1 MIAFCVESSHEKGM
15 GHLFRCLH
23 LLEYLKSKEETVFV
37 LINDHEPSVKLL
49 EERDI
54 SFNIVDLKD
63 RESNWES
70 ELIHKYNIAVWI
82 NDRLDTDI
90 RHALKVKKNNIP
102 LITFDDRGSGSE
114 LCDLHFAPLAFEN
127 TDQLKGV
134 KVFTS
139 VDYLILNPE
148 IMQFQRLRTNAEK
161 IIISMGGSDT
171 YGVTVKV
178 VQMLKSLG
186 QSATVHIGPSFE
198 HKTELARE
206 IDDRFIVIDNVPSLV
221 RAFHNYDLAIT
232 GGGITPFEAN
242 ASGLPCI
249 IIANETFEIPIG
261 EYLHSNG
268 SSLFTC
274 YHEQLNSQKLSE
286 IFPAETLSIE
296 SMSRLGMMRIPVNA
310 MDKIYKEIKHVI

>member
-23 LLEYLKSKEETVFV
+23 LLEYLESKEEPVFV

-82 NDRLDTDI
+82 NDRLDTYI
-90 RHALKVKKNNIP
+90 RHALNVKKNDIP

-127 TDQLKGV
+127 ADQLKGV
-134 KVFTS
+134 KVFTG
-139 VDYLILNPE
+139 VDYLIINPE
-148 IMQFQRLRTNAEK
+148 IKQFQRLRTNAEK

-198 HKTELARE
+198 QKPNWRAR
-206 IDDRFIVIDNVPSLV
+206 
-221 RAFHNYDLAIT
+221 
-232 GGGITPFEAN
+232 
-242 ASGLPCI
+242 
-249 IIANETFEIPIG
+249 
-261 EYLHSNG
+261 
-268 SSLFTC
+268 
-274 YHEQLNSQKLSE
+274 
-286 IFPAETLSIE
+286 
-296 SMSRLGMMRIPVNA
+296 
-310 MDKIYKEIKHVI
+310 